1 MEDVC
6 VGFLYDE
13 ELEVLE

>member
-6 VGFLYDE
+6 V
-13 ELEVLE
+13 EL